1 MKLASLCVAGLLLLM
16 GIVAFMGD
24 SGTPLPLPDPNEP
37 PPLAHE
43 QFALVP
49 MTGRELIES
58 VLTDKPTGDSGA
70 MPHDRRLR
78 GLRSPEDQA
87 RGLSGSA

>member
-1 MKLASLCVAGLLLLM
+1 MKLASLSVAALLVLM
-16 GIVAFMGD
+16 AIVAVTGD
-24 SGTPLPLPDPNEP
+24 SGAPLPMPDPNEA
-37 PPLAHE
+37 PLVYHA

-58 VLTDKPTGDSGA
+58 VLTDEPTGDSNA
-70 MPHDRRLR
+70 LPRDRRFR
-78 GLRSPEDQA
+78 GPRSPEDQA